1 MVKKSKL
8 SEKDQFA
15 NGHLLN
21 ADSLN
26 VKFSEF
32 NMDWFLSHFKLR
44 IWHLVPLTHTLF
56 GLHSKFFRSEL
67 EIVSE
72 LFISWFKWP
81 SVELVVKFHRS
92 NLTHTILTEFDLF
105 VSTLI
110 HPDATVIPEVSSI
123 LRDDFVHSDSY
134 EQPIC
139 DLAKPKFFE
148 LEVIDD
154 LSVSLL
160 KVSLVFVSCFLL
172 LFSIC

>member
-1 MVKKSKL
+1 M
-8 SEKDQFA
+8 
-15 NGHLLN
+15 
-21 ADSLN
+21 
-26 VKFSEF
+26 
-32 NMDWFLSHFKLR
+32 
-44 IWHLVPLTHTLF
+44 
-56 GLHSKFFRSEL
+56 
-67 EIVSE
+67 
-72 LFISWFKWP
+72 
-81 SVELVVKFHRS
+81 
-92 NLTHTILTEFDLF
+92 F

-160 KVSLVFVSCFLL
+160 KVSQIYKCGWIIMCFQEVVVKT
-172 LFSIC
+172 

>member
-1 MVKKSKL
+1 MVRKSKL
-8 SEKDQFA
+8 SEKGQCTNAD
-15 NGHLLN
+15 LVN
-21 ADSLN
+21 ADS
-26 VKFSEF
+26 FSQISF
-32 NMDWFLSHFKLR
+32 SMNWFLGRFKLR
-44 IWHLVPLTHTLF
+44 IWHLVPLAYIQNGRF
-56 GLHSKFFRSEL
+56 CVF
-67 EIVSE
+67 
-72 LFISWFKWP
+72 SWFKWP
-81 SVELVVKFHRS
+81 SIGLVVKFNRS

-160 KVSLVFVSCFLL
+160 
-172 LFSIC
+172 

>member
-1 MVKKSKL
+1 MGGFVSNFFSNPPSPPPHFLACIANSLDQNLKL
-8 SEKDQFA
+8 FLNCPFLD
-15 NGHLLN
+15 LL
-21 ADSLN
+21 
-26 VKFSEF
+26 
-32 NMDWFLSHFKLR
+32 
-44 IWHLVPLTHTLF
+44 
-56 GLHSKFFRSEL
+56 
-67 EIVSE
+67 
-72 LFISWFKWP
+72 KWP

>member
-1 MVKKSKL
+1 MV
-8 SEKDQFA
+8 
-15 NGHLLN
+15 
-21 ADSLN
+21 LN
-26 VKFSEF
+26 VHKWSKSWACIANSLDQNLRLFLNCPFLNLSGLLLSYLVVEF
-32 NMDWFLSHFKLR
+32 N
-44 IWHLVPLTHTLF
+44 
-56 GLHSKFFRSEL
+56 
-67 EIVSE
+67 
-72 LFISWFKWP
+72 
-81 SVELVVKFHRS
+81 RS

-123 LRDDFVHSDSY
+123 LRDDFVHSDNY

-160 KVSLVFVSCFLL
+160 KVSQT
-172 LFSIC
+172 

>member
-1 MVKKSKL
+1 M
-8 SEKDQFA
+8 
-15 NGHLLN
+15 
-21 ADSLN
+21 
-26 VKFSEF
+26 
-32 NMDWFLSHFKLR
+32 
-44 IWHLVPLTHTLF
+44 
-56 GLHSKFFRSEL
+56 
-67 EIVSE
+67 
-72 LFISWFKWP
+72 
-81 SVELVVKFHRS
+81 
-92 NLTHTILTEFDLF
+92 THTILIEFDLF

-160 KVSLVFVSCFLL
+160 KVSQIRNVCG
-172 LFSIC
+172 LFCASMKKLGGL